1 MENVKMSGMRI
12 EEMQIG
18 QEASFTKTIAECD
31 VYNFIGIT
39 GDINPIHID
48 EIYAGTTIFKKRI
61 AHGML
66 TAGLISTVIGNNLP
80 GSGTIYLEQQLKFTS
95 PVYFGDT
102 ITAVVKVLDLIPERN
117 RAVLETICTNQDGKI
132 VILGKAVVLP
142 PR

>member
-1 MENVKMSGMRI
+1 MSGMRI

-132 VILGKAVVLP
+132 VIVGKAVVLP

>member
-1 MENVKMSGMRI
+1 MSGIKI
-12 EEMQIG
+12 EELQIG

-48 EIYAGTTIFKKRI
+48 EVYAGSTIFKKRI

-80 GSGTIYLEQQLKFTS
+80 GPGTIYLDQQLKFTF

-102 ITAVVKVLDLIPERN
+102 ITAVVKVLELIPEKN
-117 RAVLETICTNQDGKI
+117 RVILETTCTNQNGET
-132 VILGKAVVLP
+132 VITGKAVVLP
-142 PR
+142 PK